1 MDIQLIF
8 RTWVNALTKPGEDF
22 FAAERQNPSATLS
35 TALTWIIAASVIAA
49 LLNALRSSLFS
60 STMGGFEQFMDLLPP
75 DMQSD
80 FGPIDVPGDAGGTAF
95 SFAYIILGPVS
106 FLIGV
111 GIYHLIARILGGS
124 GQFGRYT
131 YLYSTFAAPIMIG
144 TSVLGFIPVLGG
156 CVSAILAIYQ
166 LVLAYYATKVEYSLT
181 EGRAII
187 VVAAPLLAGLFLAA
201 CLVIFA
207 LGAILSVLRAIA

>member
-22 FAAERQNPSATLS
+22 FAAERQKSSATLS

-49 LLNALRSSLFS
+49 LLNALRSSVFS

-75 DMQSD
+75 DVQSD
-80 FGPIDVPGDAGGTAF
+80 FGTVVESGGAGGTAF
-95 SFAYIILGPVS
+95 SFAYIIIGPVS
-106 FLIGV
+106 FVIGV
-111 GIYHLIARILGGS
+111 GIYHLVARILGGS
-124 GQFGRYT
+124 GQFGRYA

-144 TSVLGFIPVLGG
+144 TSILGFIPVLGG
-156 CVSAILAIYQ
+156 CVGAILAIYQ
-166 LVLAYYATKVEYSLT
+166 LALAYYATKVEYSLT

-187 VVAAPLLAGLFLAA
+187 VVAAPLIAGLFLAA
-201 CLVIFA
+201 CTAIFA
-207 LGAILSVLRAIA
+207 LSAILSFLSASA